1 MYEALSYVSGWST
14 RALSAAAKLVGAKMV
29 GIDLS
34 DTCKDVYNALV
45 GEAHGFAV
53 AGLVP

>member
-1 MYEALSYVSGWST
+1 VYEALSYVSGWST

-34 DTCKDVYNALV
+34 DTCKDVYNTLV

-53 AGLVP
+53 AGLVA